1 MLFYKELSRKDTGF
15 QNISILPSPEHDGW
29 LGTVVNWVCGREET
43 YWVFMEPRAGL
54 RPGTPQKRHF
64 DCDYQCTH
72 VFILKCRGDSIS
84 TTVQNVMLLTK
95 SSACSARTMFYPL
108 AVHPGN
114 NLWIWPGVITSVSLE
129 LILSRA
135 GDSFLCI
142 ALGESGTFH
151 VLVRRLKSQ
160 AGRRAQPVGHDPLEV
175 DWPFHRGG
183 MPDTLYS
190 RYLHYDSQQRQN

>member
-72 VFILKCRGDSIS
+72 VFILKCRGWQYFYHCSECHAAH
-84 TTVQNVMLLTK
+84 QELCMLG
-95 SSACSARTMFYPL
+95 S
-108 AVHPGN
+108 
-114 NLWIWPGVITSVSLE
+114 
-129 LILSRA
+129 
-135 GDSFLCI
+135 D
-142 ALGESGTFH
+142 H
-151 VLVRRLKSQ
+151 VLPPRRTPWKQSVNMTRSHNICQPGTNTEQSWRLFPLHCS
-160 AGRRAQPVGHDPLEV
+160 GRKRNLPCFG
-175 DWPFHRGG
+175 
-183 MPDTLYS
+183 
-190 RYLHYDSQQRQN
+190 